1 MEEQPSEEKKQC
13 KDIYDDLFKEL
24 KNSRTVITMSL
35 KFEMY
40 VEEAVW
46 KNQSKE
52 GKNILNAIIHSFEEK

>member
-1 MEEQPSEEKKQC
+1 
-13 KDIYDDLFKEL
+13 
-24 KNSRTVITMSL
+24 MSL